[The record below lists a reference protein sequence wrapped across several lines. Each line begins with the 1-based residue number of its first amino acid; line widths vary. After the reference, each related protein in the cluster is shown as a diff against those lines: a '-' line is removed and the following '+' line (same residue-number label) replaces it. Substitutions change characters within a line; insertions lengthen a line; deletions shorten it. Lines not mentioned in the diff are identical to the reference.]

1 MARINTNVPAIVA
14 QRTLRQNH
22 RDLQISLERLS
33 SGLRINR
40 GADDPA
46 GLINSETLRA
56 EIAGVDKAISNSQR
70 AINIIA
76 TTEGALNEVA
86 ALLVDIQGLIVENA
100 NDAALSTEEK
110 KANQLQIDSAIESIT
125 RIANTTTFAGR
136 KLLNGSL
143 DYITSG
149 VDATKLATA
158 TVTGAQFGSASYIPV
173 TVDITTSA
181 QKAELF
187 WRHSAVPAGQHV
199 AIEVEGSKGVTT
211 FEWDAGVSIDQ
222 MIAAVN
228 AETGATGIEAARA
241 SATNPTSGMIFRSV
255 GYGSDEFVSIHDL
268 AGGDAFGPV
277 DGAGNIKRRDE
288 GRDAVALVNGATARG
303 RGLDLSLNTRTLDL
317 SLTLRESF
325 NVVSSTSFAIT
336 GGGALFQLGPDVST
350 NQQVNIGVQSI
361 AATKLGNANMGFL
374 SQIMEGDQ
382 FEAMGSPAQLT
393 RASEIV
399 NEAIRQVAVLRG
411 RLGAFERN
419 TLQTNINSMTI
430 TMENLT
436 ASESAIRDTDFA
448 AETSRLTRN
457 QILVNAGTSVLALA
471 NSTAQSVLG
480 LLGG

>member
-14 QRTLRQNH
+14 QRTLRQTQ

-56 EIAGVDKAISNSQR
+56 EISGVDKAISNSQR

-100 NDAALSTEEK
+100 NDAALSDEEK
-110 KANQLQIDSAIESIT
+110 RANQLQIDSAIESIT

-149 VDATKLATA
+149 VNQNALATVA
-158 TVTGAQFGSASYIPV
+158 VTGAQFGTARFIPV
-173 TVDITTSA
+173 DVVVTTSA
-181 QKAELF
+181 QKGQLYF
-187 WRHSAVPAGQHV
+187 RSSAIGTGQNV
-199 AIEVEGSKGVTT
+199 AIEIAGTNGVTT
-211 FEWDAGVSIDQ
+211 FEWGSGVTATDI
-222 MIAAVN
+222 IAAVN
-228 AETGATGIEAARA
+228 MESQATGVEAAYA
-241 SATNPTSGMIFRSV
+241 NGTDSSSGVVFRSI
-255 GYGSDEFVSIHDL
+255 GYGSDQFVSVRDL
-268 AGGDAFGPV
+268 GTGDAFV
-277 DGAGNIKRRDE
+277 VEDAAGHSGVQRDA
-288 GRDAVALVNGATARG
+288 GQDAVALVNGATARG
-303 RGLDLSLNTRTLDL
+303 RGLDLTLNTRTLDVNF
-317 SLTLRESF
+317 TLRESF
-325 NVVSSTSFAIT
+325 GLGSTHFAIT

-350 NQQVNIGVQSI
+350 NQQVNIGVQSV
-361 AATKLGNANMGFL
+361 AATRLGNFNVGFL
-374 SQIMEGDQ
+374 SQIMEGED
-382 FEAMGSPAQLT
+382 FETMAGPAQAHQ
-393 RASEIV
+393 ASEIL
-399 NEAIRQVAVLRG
+399 NEAIRQVSVLRG

-419 TLQTNINSMTI
+419 TLQTNINSLTI

-436 ASESAIRDTDFA
+436 SSESAIRDTDFA

-471 NSTAQSVLG
+471 NTTSQSVLS

>member
-14 QRTLRQNH
+14 QRTLRQTQ

-56 EIAGVDKAISNSQR
+56 EISGVGKAISNSQR

-86 ALLVDIQGLIVENA
+86 ALLVDIQGLIVETA
-100 NDAALSTEEK
+100 NDAALSDEEK

-149 VDATKLATA
+149 VDQNALATVA
-158 TVTGAQFGSASYIPV
+158 VTGAQFGTSRYIPV
-173 TVDITTSA
+173 DVVVTTSA
-181 QKAELF
+181 QKGELF
-187 WRHSAVPAGQHV
+187 FRSSAIGAGNNV
-199 AIEVEGSKGVTT
+199 AIEVQGTNGVTT
-211 FEWDAGVSIDQ
+211 FEWGSGGTAASIV
-222 MIAAVN
+222 AAVN
-228 AETGATGIEAARA
+228 QESQATGVEAAFA
-241 SATNPTSGMIFRSV
+241 NGTDGTSGVVFRSV
-255 GYGSDEFVSIHDL
+255 AYGSDQFVSVRDL
-268 AGGDAFGPV
+268 GTADPFVIEDVAGH
-277 DGAGNIKRRDE
+277 AGVQRDS
-288 GRDAVALVNGATARG
+288 GQDAVALVNGATARG
-303 RGLDLSLNTRTLDL
+303 RGLDLTLNTRTLDINF
-317 SLTLRESF
+317 TLRENF
-325 NVVSSTSFAIT
+325 GLGSSHFAIT

-350 NQQVNIGVQSI
+350 NQQVNVGVQSV
-361 AATKLGNANMGFL
+361 AATRLGNFNVGFL
-374 SQIMEGDQ
+374 SQVMEGA
-382 FEAMGSPAQLT
+382 EYEVMGGPLQAHQ
-393 RASEIV
+393 ASEIV
-399 NEAIRQVAVLRG
+399 NESIRQVSILRG

-419 TLQTNINSMTI
+419 TLQTNINSLTI

-471 NSTAQSVLG
+471 NTSSQSVLS
-480 LLGG
+480 LLQG

>member
-14 QRTLRQNH
+14 QRTLRQTH

-46 GLINSETLRA
+46 GLINSEALRA
-56 EIAGVDKAISNSQR
+56 EIAGVNKAISNSQR
-70 AINIIA
+70 ASNIVA

-86 ALLVDIQGLIVENA
+86 ALLIDIQGLIVENA
-100 NDAALSTEEK
+100 NEAALSGEERR
-110 KANQLQIDSAIESIT
+110 ANQLQIDSAIESIT
-125 RIANTTTFAGR
+125 RIANTATFAGR

-149 VDATKLATA
+149 VKSDHLATA
-158 TVTGAQFGSASYIPV
+158 NVTGAQFGTASYLPV
-173 TVDITTSA
+173 NVLVTASA

-187 WRHSAVPAGQHV
+187 WRNSAVASGQRIS
-199 AIEVEGSKGVTT
+199 IEVAGAKGVTT
-211 FEWDAGVSIDQ
+211 FEWDAGVTVDRMLQ
-222 MIAAVN
+222 AVN
-228 AETGATGIEAARA
+228 MESQATGVEADFA
-241 SATNPTSGMIFRSV
+241 NGVDKTSGIVFRST
-255 GYGSDEFVSIHDL
+255 GYGSDQFVSINHL
-268 AGGDAFGPV
+268 AGSDSFDTEDLVGDAR
-277 DGAGNIKRRDE
+277 DRDE
-288 GRDAVALVNGATARG
+288 GQDAVALVNGATARG
-303 RGLDLSLNTRTLDL
+303 RGLDLTLNTRTLDL
-317 SLTLRESF
+317 ALTLNESF
-325 NVVSSTSFAIT
+325 GVGSTDFAIT

-350 NQQVNIGVQSI
+350 NQQVNLGIQSV
-361 AATKLGNANMGFL
+361 AATKLGNVNVGFL
-374 SQIMEGDQ
+374 SQLMEGEQ
-382 FEAMGSPAQLT
+382 FEAMGTPSQMT

-399 NEAIRQVAVLRG
+399 RESIRQVAVLRG

-419 TLQTNINSMTI
+419 TLQTNISSLSI

-471 NSTAQSVLG
+471 NQTAQSVLG
-480 LLGG
+480 LLG

>member
-1 MARINTNVPAIVA
+1 
-14 QRTLRQNH
+14 
-22 RDLQISLERLS
+22 LERLS

-56 EIAGVDKAISNSQR
+56 EIAGVNKAISNSQR

-100 NDAALSTEEK
+100 NDAALSDEEK
-110 KANQLQIDSAIESIT
+110 RANQLQIDSAVESIT

-143 DYITSG
+143 DYILSG
-149 VDATKLATA
+149 VDSNALDLAK
-158 TVTGAQFGSASYIPV
+158 VTGAQFGSASYLPV
-173 TVDITTSA
+173 NVVVTTSA

-187 WRHSAVPAGQHV
+187 WRHSSVAAGERI
-199 AIEVEGSKGVTT
+199 AIEVAGSKGVTT
-211 FEWDAGVSIDQ
+211 FVWDAGVPADQ
-222 MIAAVN
+222 MIDAVN
-228 AETGATGIEAARA
+228 MESQATGVEAAFANPLSGAA
-241 SATNPTSGMIFRSV
+241 SGIVFRST
-255 GYGSDEFVSIHDL
+255 GYGSDQFVSISDL
-268 AGGDAFGPV
+268 ADGDPFGPE
-277 DGAGNIKRRDE
+277 DAAGTAKDRDE
-288 GRDAVALVNGATARG
+288 GQDAVALVNGATARG
-303 RGLDLSLNTRTLDL
+303 RGLNLNLNTRTLDL
-317 SLTLRESF
+317 NFTLNETF
-325 NVVSSTSFAIT
+325 GTGSTTFAIT

-361 AATKLGNANMGFL
+361 AATKLGNAMVGFL
-374 SQIMEGDQ
+374 SQIMEGEQ
-382 FEAMGSPAQLT
+382 FEAMGTPAQLT
-393 RASEIV
+393 RASEIL
-399 NEAIRQVAVLRG
+399 NESIRQVSVLRG

-419 TLQTNINSMTI
+419 TLQTNINSLTI

-471 NSTAQSVLG
+471 NTTAQSVLG